1 MQDIKSHETLM
12 RETERELQS
21 AHTSRRVLKS
31 ELDTLRSDLSSAS
44 REPRDGAA
52 VVKHSA
58 EPGADGLHLR
68 RPELTLLDRRGEGR
82 GAEVG
87 VEGEEAGGAWL
98 GEGSG
103 REEDEGEDG
112 GGTDAELMQLGRQ
125 QKERIETRLSAH
137 GDPGPEFEMLLSE
150 ERPSEALRVTVLAF
164 VLLLGFRPSSFS
176 PEWSEVLFF
185 FFFFPSSFSPG
196 VV

>member
-1 MQDIKSHETLM
+1 M

-31 ELDTLRSDLSSAS
+31 ELDTIRSDRSSVS
-44 REPRDGAA
+44 RETRDGAA
-52 VVKHSA
+52 AVKDSA
-58 EPGADGLHLR
+58 EPGTDGLHLR
-68 RPELTLLDRRGEGR
+68 TPELALIGRGWEGR
-82 GAEVG
+82 GAAVC

-103 REEDEGEDG
+103 REEEEGEDG

-125 QKERIETRLSAH
+125 QKERIESRLSAH

-150 ERPSEALRVTVLAF
+150 ERPSETLGVTVLAF

-185 FFFFPSSFSPG
+185 SG
-196 VV
+196 Q

>member
-1 MQDIKSHETLM
+1 
-12 RETERELQS
+12 
-21 AHTSRRVLKS
+21 
-31 ELDTLRSDLSSAS
+31 
-44 REPRDGAA
+44 
-52 VVKHSA
+52 
-58 EPGADGLHLR
+58 
-68 RPELTLLDRRGEGR
+68 
-82 GAEVG
+82 
-87 VEGEEAGGAWL
+87 
-98 GEGSG
+98 
-103 REEDEGEDG
+103 
-112 GGTDAELMQLGRQ
+112 MQLGRQ

-185 FFFFPSSFSPG
+185 FFFFSSSFSPG